1 MCKDGINPI
10 VKPVNKAVTLKVI
23 IQKVVVNSTSK
34 VTVFSGTQSA
44 DVLMQVDVSDS
55 TMRL

>member
-1 MCKDGINPI
+1 MCKDGIIPI

-23 IQKVVVNSTSK
+23 KQKVVANSKSK

-55 TMRL
+55 TMCL